1 MQLIPAVLGLN
12 MVSGRFAFVAQ
23 QWQVRA
29 QMLAPGLASFQQ
41 AGYAVD
47 FQVPTVFE
55 GGHSE
60 GSGDAAVEL
69 QG

>member
-1 MQLIPAVLGLN
+1 
-12 MVSGRFAFVAQ
+12 
-23 QWQVRA
+23 
-29 QMLAPGLASFQQ
+29 MLAPGLASFQQ

-55 GGHSE
+55 CGHSE

>member
-1 MQLIPAVLGLN
+1 
-12 MVSGRFAFVAQ
+12 
-23 QWQVRA
+23 
-29 QMLAPGLASFQQ
+29 MLAPGLASFQQ